1 MSVILQSLATAA
13 VVLLGVVSV
22 ASGQAVGPEEGTPT
36 GTVGPGGGGAHDMV
50 DPPLPLEQG
59 GAHDPVP
66 RGLRSDAAFSPAQ
79 CENFLSDWP
88 DLPPERQEEMKDIR
102 EDCEARLATRDTN
115 E

>member
-13 VVLLGVVSV
+13 VVLLGVVAV
-22 ASGQAVGPEEGTPT
+22 ASGQAVGPGKGTAS
-36 GTVGPGGGGAHDMV
+36 GEVGPARGGAHDPV
-50 DPPLPLEQG
+50 DPPLPFEQG
-59 GAHDPVP
+59 GAHDLVP
-66 RGLRSDAAFSPAQ
+66 RGLRSDAVFSSAQ

-102 EDCEARLATRDTN
+102 ENCEARLAMPDDN